1 MKLKKSNYCIVSN
14 STGNNKTPQS
24 EIFVFSTRTEKGLI
38 ITKQIFDLLQ
48 RGDFTSIPDKFF
60 ISLMYCEIIVPQEEN
75 ELEIVISRKLLLN
88 VDADNRFRSV
98 YFYPDQESAEKCIA
112 KLNEF
117 LNITPSEVANIVIVT
132 SISHNI
138 EGGLIAIGLIKQ
150 HVSKRISTDF
160 KINYELNMFT
170 NGILG
175 LLELLPLSNPGYDV
189 INFIFQSEKNHSLLE
204 YLKQVVTFIRLCSYS
219 KQMKI
224 NLLLNLNDSQYFQ
237 IQDSIHLL
245 KILST
250 ENIKINLF
258 VNYTNSIS
266 LSDFDEIE
274 LAIIKMIKAN
284 GIGIGFVPNGD
295 SKSFYKGANN
305 QSFDLF
311 YEYSSKTHDNFFGS
325 GRTPYDEVISN
336 SLINNEIECST
347 CVYLPIC
354 GGRIDKVRID
364 NKDCPTFTR
373 NFVEKVKIQY
383 KI

>member
-1 MKLKKSNYCIVSN
+1 MKFKKSNYCVVSDPK
-14 STGNNKTPQS
+14 GNNKTPQS
-24 EIFVFSTRTEKGLI
+24 EIFIFSTRTEKGLI
-38 ITKQIFDLLQ
+38 IPKQIFDLLQ

-60 ISLMYCEIIVPQEEN
+60 INLMYCEIIIPQEEN

-88 VDADNRFRSV
+88 VDIDNRFRSV
-98 YFYPDQESAEKCIA
+98 YFYPDQESEEKCIA

-117 LNITPSEVANIVIVT
+117 LNITPSKIVNIVIVT
-132 SISHNI
+132 SISQNI

-170 NGILG
+170 SDILG
-175 LLELLPLSNPGYDV
+175 LLESLPLSNPGYDA
-189 INFIFQSEKNHSLLE
+189 INFIFQSKKNHSLPE
-204 YLKQVVTFIRLCSYS
+204 YLNQIVTFIRLCSYS

-224 NLLLNLNDSQYFQ
+224 NLLLNLDGSQYFQ

-250 ENIKINLF
+250 ENTKINLF

-274 LAIIKMIKAN
+274 LAIIKMLKAK
-284 GIGIGFVPNGD
+284 GIGIGFVPNSD
-295 SKSFYKGANN
+295 SKYFYKGANN
-305 QSFDLF
+305 QSFDFF
-311 YEYSSKTHDNFFGS
+311 YEYSSKIDNNFFGN
-325 GRTPYDEVISN
+325 GRILYDEVISN
-336 SLINNEIECST
+336 SLINNETECST

-354 GGRIDKVRID
+354 GGRIDKVRMD